1 MPPTLHTQ
9 GVAMSR
15 AKLLLLASFLA
26 PMGASPVLAAATA
39 RDVAMKTSESFSGHA
54 VVPKTLTG
62 AWTLVRCDNVYPD
75 GHRVELYGPHPEGM
89 WLIDAQGDYMMQI
102 VRAKRTPFAVN
113 DKSKGTPDEYRAASM
128 DSNAHFGHV
137 SADAMVMHRQILHA
151 SFPNWDGK
159 SGNSSYTIN
168 GDELTYSVAK
178 PSSGAAEGAHGEVV
192 WRRVHS

>member
-1 MPPTLHTQ
+1 MF
-9 GVAMSR
+9 R
-15 AKLLLLASFLA
+15 AKRPLLIACLALA
-26 PMGASPVLAAATA
+26 IASPLTA
-39 RDVAMKTSESFSGHA
+39 SAQEGMPKHGDPSADAMP
-54 VVPKTLTG
+54 VPRQLIG

-75 GHRVELYGPHPEGM
+75 GHRVELYGPNPQGL

-102 VRAKRTPFAVN
+102 VRAQRMPFAAN

-128 DSNAHFGHV
+128 DSNAHYGHV
-137 SADAMVMHRQILHA
+137 SADANVMHSAILHA

-159 SGNSSYTIN
+159 SGDTKYTIN
-168 GDELTYSVAK
+168 GDELTYTVAK